1 MLTYTRQD
9 PGQIGKLGI
18 ESILRREI
26 ENIVCLLSF
35 GPCFS
40 NICMN
45 IQRGPCARKKAPDRE
60 GMKEKLMVQ

>member
-9 PGQIGKLGI
+9 LGQIGKLGI

-45 IQRGPCARKKAPDRE
+45 IQREKE
-60 GMKEKLMVQ
+60 GRMCKEEGT